1 MSSTI
6 LEGAG
11 ADPGGFP
18 MGPLEQ
24 LHSERANFRNA
35 SQDDVITKTHWHIAF
50 ANGLGWGF
58 DGMDG
63 VIFALAAPL
72 FMVDFN
78 VGIPELRSG
87 SQISLMAS
95 VVGIYFWPWLA
106 DKMGRRTLLA
116 INIAMFSF
124 FMPVAAWAPT
134 WTTFII
140 ARMLLNFA
148 LSGEWALG
156 SMLVAETWP
165 ARLRGRVLSINRGT
179 WCLGASLAG
188 VISTYVIAVYGWRW
202 GMTVPVVIS
211 LLAIYV
217 RGTCPESPYWVR
229 TQDRKRRIAQAL
241 AQGRVLSADDAA
253 WNHKAKKLS
262 YVQLFAPDMWKST
275 LVATF
280 VACCSTCIF
289 GTVGGWMPLY
299 LKTEMGW
306 SVAEYSTFYIAWG
319 VVGSLGLITSGILAD
334 MIGRRPAF
342 VIMLIEGAIFI
353 TLWVF
358 TKDRTLLWVFGL
370 LWSIGFLGF
379 WGPSNTLTAE
389 IFPTRIRG
397 SGNGFCWSV
406 AWVVGFILWPFATVA
421 MQQATGSFAAAFLA
435 IPIFMIGMAI
445 GVWMMVPEY
454 AGKELNEIS
463 V

>member
-217 RGTCPESPYWVR
+217 RGTCPE
-229 TQDRKRRIAQAL
+229 
-241 AQGRVLSADDAA
+241 
-253 WNHKAKKLS
+253 
-262 YVQLFAPDMWKST
+262 
-275 LVATF
+275 
-280 VACCSTCIF
+280 
-289 GTVGGWMPLY
+289 
-299 LKTEMGW
+299 
-306 SVAEYSTFYIAWG
+306 
-319 VVGSLGLITSGILAD
+319 
-334 MIGRRPAF
+334 
-342 VIMLIEGAIFI
+342 
-353 TLWVF
+353 
-358 TKDRTLLWVFGL
+358 
-370 LWSIGFLGF
+370 
-379 WGPSNTLTAE
+379 
-389 IFPTRIRG
+389 
-397 SGNGFCWSV
+397 
-406 AWVVGFILWPFATVA
+406 
-421 MQQATGSFAAAFLA
+421 
-435 IPIFMIGMAI
+435 
-445 GVWMMVPEY
+445 
-454 AGKELNEIS
+454 
-463 V
+463 

>member
-1 MSSTI
+1 MSSTT

-24 LHSERANFRNA
+24 LHSQNENFRNA
-35 SQDDVITKTHWHIAF
+35 SQDQVVTKTHWHIAV

-72 FMVDFN
+72 FMVEFN

-87 SQISLMAS
+87 GQIALLAS

-106 DKMGRRTLLA
+106 DKIGRRTLLA
-116 INIAMFSF
+116 INIAMFSL

-140 ARMLLNFA
+140 ARMFLNFA

-188 VISTYVIAVYGWRW
+188 VIATYVIARYGWRW
-202 GMTVPVVIS
+202 GMTVPVTIS

-229 TQDRKRRIAQAL
+229 TQDRKRRIAATL
-241 AQGRVLSADDAA
+241 RQGGTLSAEDAT
-253 WNHKAKKLS
+253 WNQKAKRFS
-262 YVQLFAPDMWKST
+262 YVQLFAPDMWKAT
-275 LVATF
+275 AVGTF

-289 GTVGGWMPLY
+289 GTVGAWMPLY
-299 LKTEMGW
+299 LAKEQGW
-306 SVAEYSTFYIAWG
+306 STAEYGTFYIAWG
-319 VVGSLGLITSGILAD
+319 IVGALGLIISGIMAD

-342 VIMLIEGAIFI
+342 VIMLIEGAIFM
-353 TLWVF
+353 TLWVY
-358 TKDRTLLWVFGL
+358 TKDHTMLWVYGL
-370 LWSIGFLGF
+370 LWSVGFLGF
-379 WGPSNTLTAE
+379 WGPSTILTAE

-406 AWVVGFILWPFATVA
+406 AWVVGFILWPFAVVA

-445 GVWMMVPEY
+445 GVWIMVPEH

>member
-1 MSSTI
+1 MSTTV
-6 LEGAG
+6 
-11 ADPGGFP
+11 ADTSGGL
-18 MGPLEQ
+18 MGPLERQ
-24 LHSERANFRNA
+24 HNLHANYRNA
-35 SQDDVITKTHWHIAF
+35 AQDKVLTRTHWHIAL

-72 FMVDFN
+72 FMKDFG
-78 VGIPELRSG
+78 VGVPDLRTG
-87 SQISLMAS
+87 SQISLLAS

-106 DKMGRRTLLA
+106 DKWGRRSLLA

-124 FMPVAAWAPT
+124 FMPVAAWMPT
-134 WTTFII
+134 WVGFIM
-140 ARMLLNFA
+140 ARMALNFA

-188 VISTYVIAVYGWRW
+188 AISTYVIAVYGWRW
-202 GMTVPVVIS
+202 GMTVPVAIS
-211 LLAIYV
+211 VLAIYV
-217 RGTCPESPYWVR
+217 RATCPESPYWVR
-229 TQDRKRRIAQAL
+229 TQDRKRRIADTL
-241 AQGRVLSADDAA
+241 RQGGTLSAEDIA
-253 WNHKAKKLS
+253 WNQKAKRSS
-262 YVQLFAPDMWKST
+262 YLQLFAPDMRRNT

-299 LKTEMGW
+299 L
-306 SVAEYSTFYIAWG
+306 SVEHHWTTIEYGQFYIAWG
-319 VVGSLGLITSGILAD
+319 IVGSLGLIASGTLAD

-342 VIMLIEGAIFI
+342 VVMLLEGAIFM
-353 TLWVF
+353 TLWVYA
-358 TKDRTLLWVFGL
+358 TDRSLLWTYGL

-406 AWVVGFILWPFATVA
+406 AWVVGFILWPFVTVQI
-421 MQQATGSFAAAFLA
+421 QQSTGSFQYAFLC
-435 IPIFMIGMAI
+435 IPVFMVLMAVGVWLVVPEHKGKDLNAI
-445 GVWMMVPEY
+445 GV
-454 AGKELNEIS
+454 
-463 V
+463 

>member
-1 MSSTI
+1 MSSTT
-6 LEGAG
+6 LSGTG

-18 MGPLEQ
+18 MGPLEA
-24 LHSERANFRNA
+24 LHSQKENFRNA
-35 SQDDVITKTHWHIAF
+35 SQDQVVTRTHWHIAV

-72 FMVDFN
+72 FMVEFG

-87 SQISLMAS
+87 GQIALIAS

-106 DKMGRRTLLA
+106 DKVGRRTLLA
-116 INIAMFSF
+116 VNIAMFSF

-134 WTTFII
+134 WFTFII
-140 ARMLLNFA
+140 ARMFLNFA

-179 WCLGASLAG
+179 WCLGASMAG
-188 VISTYVIAVYGWRW
+188 LISAYVIAVYGWRW
-202 GMTVPVVIS
+202 GMTVPVVIAV
-211 LLAIYV
+211 LGIYV
-217 RGTCPESPYWVR
+217 RSSCPESPYWVR
-229 TQDRKRRIAQAL
+229 TQDRKRRIKETL
-241 AQGRVLSADDAA
+241 AQGRTLTAEDAA
-253 WNHKAKKLS
+253 WNKKAEKFS
-262 YVQLFAPDMWKST
+262 YMQLFAPDMWKST
-275 LVATF
+275 VVATF

-289 GTVGGWMPLY
+289 GTVGSWMPLY

-306 SVAEYSTFYIAWG
+306 SVAEYSTFYVAWG
-319 VVGSLGLITSGILAD
+319 VVGALGLVISGILAD

-358 TKDRTLLWVFGL
+358 TKDFTLLWVYGL
-370 LWSIGFLGF
+370 LWSVGFLGF
-379 WGPSNTLTAE
+379 WGPSTTLTAE

-406 AWVVGFILWPFATVA
+406 AWVVGFMLWPFATVA

-435 IPIFMIGMAI
+435 IPVFMIAMAI
-445 GVWMMVPEY
+445 GVWLMVPEH

>member
-1 MSSTI
+1 
-6 LEGAG
+6 
-11 ADPGGFP
+11 
-18 MGPLEQ
+18 
-24 LHSERANFRNA
+24 
-35 SQDDVITKTHWHIAF
+35 
-50 ANGLGWGF
+50 
-58 DGMDG
+58 
-63 VIFALAAPL
+63 
-72 FMVDFN
+72 
-78 VGIPELRSG
+78 
-87 SQISLMAS
+87 
-95 VVGIYFWPWLA
+95 
-106 DKMGRRTLLA
+106 
-116 INIAMFSF
+116 
-124 FMPVAAWAPT
+124 
-134 WTTFII
+134 
-140 ARMLLNFA
+140 
-148 LSGEWALG
+148 
-156 SMLVAETWP
+156 
-165 ARLRGRVLSINRGT
+165 
-179 WCLGASLAG
+179 
-188 VISTYVIAVYGWRW
+188 
-202 GMTVPVVIS
+202 
-211 LLAIYV
+211 
-217 RGTCPESPYWVR
+217 
-229 TQDRKRRIAQAL
+229 
-241 AQGRVLSADDAA
+241 
-253 WNHKAKKLS
+253 
-262 YVQLFAPDMWKST
+262 
-275 LVATF
+275 
-280 VACCSTCIF
+280 
-289 GTVGGWMPLY
+289 
-299 LKTEMGW
+299 MGW

>member
-1 MSSTI
+1 MDVT
-6 LEGAG
+6 GV
-11 ADPGGFP
+11 DPGGFP
-18 MGPLEQ
+18 MGPLEE
-24 LHSERANFRNA
+24 LHSQRENFRNA
-35 SQDDVITKTHWHIAF
+35 AQDEVVTRTHWHIAI

-63 VIFALAAPL
+63 VIFALAVPL
-72 FMVDFN
+72 FMKDFG
-78 VGIPELRSG
+78 VGIVDVRSG
-87 SQISLMAS
+87 GQIALLAS

-106 DKMGRRTLLA
+106 DIMGRRTLLA
-116 INIAMFSF
+116 VNIAMFSF

-140 ARMLLNFA
+140 ARLFLNFA

-188 VISTYVIAVYGWRW
+188 AISAYVIAVYGWRW
-202 GMTVPVVIS
+202 GMTVPVAIS

-229 TQDRKRRIAQAL
+229 TQDRKRRIKATL
-241 AQGRVLSADDAA
+241 AQGRSLNAEDAA
-253 WNHKAKKLS
+253 WNKKAAKFS
-262 YVQLFAPDMWKST
+262 YVQLFGPDMWRAT

-289 GTVGGWMPLY
+289 GTVGSWMPLY
-299 LKTEMGW
+299 LASERGW
-306 SVAEYSTFYIAWG
+306 STAEYSTFYIAWG
-319 VVGSLGLITSGILAD
+319 IVGSLGLITSGILAD

-342 VIMLIEGAIFI
+342 VIMLIEGAIFM
-353 TLWVF
+353 TLWVY
-358 TKDRTLLWVFGL
+358 TQDHTMLWVYGL

-445 GVWMMVPEY
+445 GVWMIVPEH

-463 V
+463 I

>member
-1 MSSTI
+1 MSSS
-6 LEGAG
+6 L
-11 ADPGGFP
+11 ADPE
-18 MGPLEQ
+18 MGPLERTHAQ
-24 LHSERANFRNA
+24 NANYRAA
-35 SQDDVITKTHWHIAF
+35 AQDQVVTKTHWHIAF

-72 FMVDFN
+72 FMVDFG
-78 VGIPELRSG
+78 VGVPDLRTG
-87 SQISLMAS
+87 GQIALIAS
-95 VVGIYFWPWLA
+95 VIGIQVWPWLA
-106 DKMGRRTLLA
+106 DKWGRRNLLA

-134 WTTFII
+134 WITFII
-140 ARMLLNFA
+140 ARMFLNFA

-188 VISTYVIAVYGWRW
+188 LISTYVIAVYGWRW
-202 GMTVPVVIS
+202 GMTVPVVIAV
-211 LLAIYV
+211 LAIYV
-217 RGTCPESPYWVR
+217 RATCPESPYWVR
-229 TQDRKRRIAQAL
+229 TQDRKRRIADQQRAG
-241 AQGRVLSADDAA
+241 ATLSADDAA
-253 WNHKAKKLS
+253 WASKTKRFS
-262 YVQLFAPDMWKST
+262 YAQLFAPDMLRNT

-289 GTVGGWMPLY
+289 GTVGAWMPLY
-299 LKTEMGW
+299 LAKEMGW
-306 SVAEYSTFYIAWG
+306 TTAEYGTFYVAWG
-319 VVGSLGLITSGILAD
+319 LVGALGLITSGILAD
-334 MIGRRPAF
+334 LIGRRPAF

-358 TKDRTLLWVFGL
+358 TKDRTLLWTYGL
-370 LWSIGFLGF
+370 LWSVGFLGF

-397 SGNGFCWSV
+397 AGNGFCWAV
-406 AWVVGFILWPFATVA
+406 AWVVGFILWPFVTVA
-421 MQQATGSFAAAFLA
+421 IQQQTGSFQYAFLC
-435 IPIFMIGMAI
+435 IPVFMIFMAI
-445 GVWMMVPEY
+445 GVWLIVPEHK
-454 AGKELNEIS
+454 GKELNAIS